1 MGAERIVVR
10 QNSEFE
16 IQFLAPP
23 AEAEPEHL
31 HPVADI
37 YQLTPYGMLL
47 AGLGAC
53 TAIVLHTYAQY
64 HDVALREVE
73 LRLTYDRVFA
83 EDCKDC
89 EHVEAYTEQIE
100 EEIVLVGDLTPEER
114 RRLFVIAR
122 QCPIHKM
129 LAHGIAV
136 RSRLAEETSAE
147 TQGGE
152 DGRIG
157 WRGAGGAGL

>member
-1 MGAERIVVR
+1 MGAESIVVR
-10 QNSEFE
+10 QNNAFE
-16 IQFLAPP
+16 TQFLAPP
-23 AEAEPEHL
+23 PEGEPEHL

-64 HDVALREVE
+64 HGLALREVE

-89 EHVEAYTEQIE
+89 ERVEAYTEQIE
-100 EEIVLVGDLTPEER
+100 EEIVLTGDLTPEER
-114 RRLFVIAR
+114 KRLFAVSR
-122 QCPIHKM
+122 QCPIHRM
-129 LAHGIAV
+129 LVHGVEV
-136 RSRLAEETSAE
+136 RSRLVEEAPADG
-147 TQGGE
+147 QGG
-152 DGRIG
+152 
-157 WRGAGGAGL
+157 